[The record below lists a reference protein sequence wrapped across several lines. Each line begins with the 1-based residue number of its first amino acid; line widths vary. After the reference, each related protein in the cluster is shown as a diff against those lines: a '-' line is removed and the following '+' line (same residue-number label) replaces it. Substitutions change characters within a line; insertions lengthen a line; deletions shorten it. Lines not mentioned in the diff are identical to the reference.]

1 MHFALT
7 GLGVPHSSANPLPC
21 QASAILLPCP
31 GDTDSQDHV
40 GSSLSSPGSCA
51 FTPEHNGLLSV
62 VTPEILLSTAADKR
76 RPSVSGPEAAC
87 TPASWFE

>member
-21 QASAILLPCP
+21 QTSAILLPCP

-51 FTPEHNGLLSV
+51 FTPEHNGLLS
-62 VTPEILLSTAADKR
+62 ADKR